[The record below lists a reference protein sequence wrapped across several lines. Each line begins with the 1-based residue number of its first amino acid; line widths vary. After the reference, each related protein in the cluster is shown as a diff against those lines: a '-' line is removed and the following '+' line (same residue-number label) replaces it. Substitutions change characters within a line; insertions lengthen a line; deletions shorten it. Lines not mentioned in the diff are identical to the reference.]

1 MLNSTRR
8 LLLCLTS
15 LSGTPPELRGPAEG
29 DSQAEEGRREEGV
42 REEEG
47 EGQEED
53 GGGNRGNQASS
64 CL

>member
-15 LSGTPPELRGPAEG
+15 LSGAPPELRGPAEG
-29 DSQAEEGRREEGV
+29 DHQAEEGGREEGV

-53 GGGNRGNQASS
+53 GGGH
-64 CL
+64 

>member
-8 LLLCLTS
+8 LLSCLTS

-29 DSQAEEGRREEGV
+29 DRQPEEGGRGEGV
-42 REEEG
+42 QEEEG

-53 GGGNRGNQASS
+53 GGGH
-64 CL
+64 